1 MKKIVIATTNKNK
14 VKRIKD
20 LFKDEKYEFL
30 SLEDLNIGDLGD
42 PEETASSPVGI
53 AMEKAKYYV
62 DRLPEGYIILTQD
75 DTLSFEGVNEE
86 DNPGLH
92 IKKPV
97 VDKYGSFSDN
107 NAADY
112 YTSLAKKYGGSIP
125 VVFNYGHAVAIKTNG
140 EREMVKIIGS
150 SSKLEMK
157 LVDKVNKLETVP
169 GYFLSACTEVESNG
183 KWMPYNDLTE
193 EEKIAVDIDVYK
205 SISGLLENMQ

>member
-30 SLEDLNIGDLGD
+30 SLEDLNIKDLGD
-42 PEETASSPVGI
+42 PEETASTPVGI

-97 VDKYGSFSDN
+97 IDKYGAFSDN

-125 VVFNYGHAVAIKTNG
+125 VLFNYGHAVATKSTD
-140 EREMVKIIGS
+140 EREIVKVIGS
-150 SSKLEMK
+150 SSKVEMK

-169 GYFLSACTEVESNG
+169 GYFLSACTEVKLNG
-183 KWMPYNDLTE
+183 KWIPFNDLTDQ
-193 EEKIAVDIDVYK
+193 EKVKVDEDVYK
-205 SISGLLENMQ
+205 SISNLLKNIE